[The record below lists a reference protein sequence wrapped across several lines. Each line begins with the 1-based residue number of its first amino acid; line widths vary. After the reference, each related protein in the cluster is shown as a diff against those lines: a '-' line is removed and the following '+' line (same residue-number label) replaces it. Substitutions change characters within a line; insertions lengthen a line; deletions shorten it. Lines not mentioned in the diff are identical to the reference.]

1 MALWGQCGDMELKGM
16 AGACGEW
23 RAGRGSGQGDAGGK
37 EKLMVKSTLG
47 PGLRL
52 EGHRGM

>member
-1 MALWGQCGDMELKGM
+1 MALWGQCGDMGLKGM

-23 RAGRGSGQGDAGGK
+23 RAGGGSGQGDAGGK
-37 EKLMVKSTLG
+37 EKLMVKSTLR